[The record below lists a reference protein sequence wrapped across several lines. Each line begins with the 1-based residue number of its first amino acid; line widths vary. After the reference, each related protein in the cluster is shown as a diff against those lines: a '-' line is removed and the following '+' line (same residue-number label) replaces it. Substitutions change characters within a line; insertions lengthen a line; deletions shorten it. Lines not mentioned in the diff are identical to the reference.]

1 MGWGELAQR
10 GLVFRI
16 NYEVLHPQGLAMM
29 YDPATGI
36 SDGALLASDGIWNY
50 SDEIIKSAKQKG
62 WL

>member
-1 MGWGELAQR
+1 
-10 GLVFRI
+10 
-16 NYEVLHPQGLAMM
+16 MM